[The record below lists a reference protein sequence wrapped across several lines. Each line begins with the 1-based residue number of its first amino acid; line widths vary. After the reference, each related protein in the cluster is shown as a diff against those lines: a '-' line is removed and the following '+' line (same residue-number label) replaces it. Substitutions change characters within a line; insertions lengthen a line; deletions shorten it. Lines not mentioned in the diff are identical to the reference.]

1 MVDPAV
7 EVALPAQDRHQPI
20 VRRLHAF
27 IDEAG
32 VRSHKPKASD
42 HFILSA
48 VIIADE
54 DLPSAREFLANLR
67 HDFGRRPGD
76 TLHWQKLKHEERVHA
91 ARLLG
96 EQEWVT
102 ISTVVVAKRL
112 LPDETRI
119 LDEDEAYLLTVRYL
133 LERLSW
139 LARDTDANLCYTLAH
154 IVRME
159 VAKLRTFEALL
170 RKEGPETCR
179 IEWAALDPRGGRI
192 DQPKRNEMLQLA
204 DIAASAT
211 YKAFDNDKFGNT
223 ERRYLEHLHPRLY
236 RRGSSPLTSYGLK
249 MHPWNETTKVAY
261 QWVSDLGLHVSR
273 L

>member
-1 MVDPAV
+1 MVHPAL
-7 EVALPAQDRHQPI
+7 EVALPVQGRHQST

-48 VIIADE
+48 VIIAEE
-54 DLPSAREFLANLR
+54 DLPEAREFLARLR
-67 HDFGRRPGD
+67 KDFGRLPGD
-76 TLHWQKLKHEERVHA
+76 TLHWQKFKHEERVHA
-91 ARLLG
+91 ARQLG
-96 EQEWVT
+96 EQKWAT

-112 LPDETRI
+112 LPVETRI
-119 LDEDEAYLLTVRYL
+119 LNEDEAYLLTVRYL

-139 LARDTDANLCYTLAH
+139 FARDAGANLSYTLAH

-159 VAKLRTFEALL
+159 VAKLRAFEAVLHE
-170 RKEGPETCR
+170 EGPETCR
-179 IEWAALDPRGGRI
+179 IEWSALDPRGGRI
-192 DQPKRNEMLQLA
+192 EQPKRIEMLQLA

-211 YKAFDNDKFGNT
+211 YKAFDTDKFGNT
-223 ERRYLEHLHPRLY
+223 ERRYLEYLQPRLY
-236 RRGSSPLTSYGLK
+236 HRVGSSLTSYGLK
-249 MHPWNETTKVAY
+249 MHPWNETTKAAY
-261 QWVSDLGLHVSR
+261 QWVSGLGLHVSR

>member
-1 MVDPAV
+1 M
-7 EVALPAQDRHQPI
+7 EVVLPAQGRHQPT

-48 VIIADE
+48 VVIADE
-54 DLPSAREFLANLR
+54 DIAQAREFLAGLR
-67 HDFGRRPGD
+67 RDFDRHPGD
-76 TLHWQKLKHEERVHA
+76 TLHWQKFKHEERVHA

-96 EQEWVT
+96 EQEWAT
-102 ISTVVVAKRL
+102 ISTVVVAKRV
-112 LPDETRI
+112 LPPETRI
-119 LDEDEAYLLTVRYL
+119 LNEDEAYLLTVRYL

-139 LARDTDANLCYTLAH
+139 FARDAGANLSYTLAH

-159 VAKLRTFEALL
+159 VAKLRCFEELL
-170 RKEGPETCR
+170 REESTETCR

-192 DQPKRNEMLQLA
+192 DQPKRIEMLQLA

-211 YKAFDNDKFGNT
+211 YKAFDKDKFGNT
-223 ERRYLEHLHPRLY
+223 ERRYLEHLYPRLY
-236 RRGSSPLTSYGLK
+236 RRGQSALTSYGLK

-261 QWVSDLGLHVSR
+261 PWVSDLGMHVSR